1 MPLEYLSRDDAGWQK
16 ARDRIDL
23 AAVTTDLL
31 GPVLGKEDDQ

>member
-1 MPLEYLSRDDAGWQK
+1 MPPECLSRTDADCKK